1 MFHLKMREFCT
12 IYSSPSVEALRKL
25 ITTFLEVFGIYDIT
39 PDDMFY
45 YGVFCHATVYANFS
59 WEEAKGELDFIPG
72 ILLED
77 CSTSDDRVAYVED
90 VISQVMTG
98 EIEKPEWM
106 YYVEENSSCDSCEQM
121 PSTFLRLIPK
131 DEKYRELGC
140 RFITF
145 LYSPNRLSSIVS
157 C

>member
-1 MFHLKMREFCT
+1 MREFCT
-12 IYSSPSVEALRKL
+12 IYSNPSVEALKKL
-25 ITTFLEVFGIYDIT
+25 ITTFLDVFGICLD

-45 YGVFCHATVYANFS
+45 YGVFCHVTTYANFKG
-59 WEEAKGELDFIPG
+59 WEEAKKELDFIPG
-72 ILLED
+72 IFLED
-77 CSTSDDRVAYVED
+77 CATSDDRIEYVED
-90 VISQVMTG
+90 IINQVMTG

-106 YYVEENSSCDSCEQM
+106 YYVEENSACDWCEQM